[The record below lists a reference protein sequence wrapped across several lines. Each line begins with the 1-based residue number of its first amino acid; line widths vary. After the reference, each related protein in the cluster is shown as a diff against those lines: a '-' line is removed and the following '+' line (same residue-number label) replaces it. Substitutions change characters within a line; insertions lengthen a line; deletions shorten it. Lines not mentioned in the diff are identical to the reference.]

1 MILIKIAVFLNLVS
15 FFEKG
20 PGWEY
25 SSVNRVLDL
34 PKCGPGFNLQHYIG
48 TVACVH
54 NLSME
59 KMESG
64 SAVAAAA

>member
-1 MILIKIAVFLNLVS
+1 MLFFFLNLVS
-15 FFEKG
+15 LFEKG

-25 SSVNRVLDL
+25 SSVNRVLGFH
-34 PKCGPGFNLQHYIG
+34 KGGPGFNLQHYIG

-59 KMESG
+59 EMESG